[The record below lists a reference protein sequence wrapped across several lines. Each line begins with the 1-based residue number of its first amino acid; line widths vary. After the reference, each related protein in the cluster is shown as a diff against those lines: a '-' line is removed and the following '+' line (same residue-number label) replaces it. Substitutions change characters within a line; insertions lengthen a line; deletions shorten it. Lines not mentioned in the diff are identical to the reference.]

1 MTKGLGCVRAYVCV
15 GREENVQR
23 AARCDSLLSLS
34 LLSRRSYVAST
45 SIESV

>member
-1 MTKGLGCVRAYVCV
+1 MLIMTNDKESGVYACV

-23 AARCDSLLSLS
+23 AARCDSLLSL
-34 LLSRRSYVAST
+34 LSRRSYVAST